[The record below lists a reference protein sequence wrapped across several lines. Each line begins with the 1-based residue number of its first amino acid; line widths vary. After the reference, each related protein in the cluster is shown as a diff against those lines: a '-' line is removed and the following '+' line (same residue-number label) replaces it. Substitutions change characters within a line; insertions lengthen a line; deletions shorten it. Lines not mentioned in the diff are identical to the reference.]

1 MRLINARIKGFGV
14 LRDFVLDLGDYECG
28 EIVNLTGPNGSGKC
42 LPGGTRV
49 YTPSGP
55 VPIYEAVEFRIPE
68 VLGYV
73 GGRIRP
79 VVVTGWHSLGE
90 KPLLRI
96 TAQGWPI
103 ECATTHPILTDTGWR
118 RAADIRPGDFIAS
131 ARVLPSN
138 GSLKCTAEEAELAG
152 LLIGDGSMTTEAILC
167 ASDPDKVVAFSRV
180 AKSVLPGCQVVQQHG
195 RVRLTRGEIDQEK
208 NNELAR
214 LVESVGLRLEKYLSG
229 EHHNNVARFRR
240 GESRVAAS
248 TYFSILDDGVPAEHL
263 VGYFAGQRA
272 LTRWADQHGLMGN
285 RAAGK
290 SLGCFESIE
299 TARIGDLLR
308 GLWLTDGYV
317 SSDAREVSYTTAS
330 ELLSRQIRELL
341 LRCGV
346 LCSRRTK
353 IVNERE
359 YYIITIYKASV
370 SRFAALVALTGRKG
384 ARLAARPL
392 KRENI
397 NLDALPFSV
406 WSEHPVVGAS
416 AWRHARRGMSRDKFR
431 ALGGPASVVEQ
442 EVSWLQVDEVLPAGS
457 AGCFDLEVATTEH
470 AFVAECTVVHNSTS
484 LELAIPGAIYR
495 QCPTRGSLRDL
506 ARERDS
512 NLDVFLS
519 HAGRMYNVRHVVD
532 AVSGK
537 SEALV
542 LGADGL
548 PLYDTTKIRD
558 FDEWAAR
565 TFLAPEVLLACTF
578 GSQASGGFLSAK
590 PTERKAIL
598 LRSLGL
604 EAWETRAQA
613 AAERAKATEIELAKA
628 RAKLDALGADAPHAE
643 AAYTHAESALQANRQ
658 CVDVSRQ
665 KLADIEAT
673 LAQTREELKRK
684 QDLMTERAR
693 LETSIEAAQRQ
704 SARLQKDIEDL
715 QATLAEGDAIQAA
728 HDRIVAINAEVEQL
742 REARAT
748 AAARRE
754 SITRAI
760 AEIPMAVADVS
771 QRQVDDARE
780 RLTELER
787 QRDDKSIEL
796 DKLCE
801 EHAAAVELL
810 ELRTA
815 ELATF
820 RVQYELLSATRI
832 GALRSG
838 LEKIANRG
846 NAPVMRDAS
855 PSPSIVAESTLTKD
869 DEMVSAT
876 TDERLALLT
885 KARDEANSASEG
897 LRSARNS
904 ADLALEQ
911 LKHRVGEATAR
922 SVRLADEF
930 ARDKERRAEFTR
942 RGIELQREIVGVQAD
957 LRQHGER
964 LTALTV
970 EADGLKPLASKLIVL
985 DRAAPTLANLEA
997 SLTRETEQL
1006 DAATARI
1013 GEIDAQCAQFYVSQ
1027 LKPAALEL
1035 ERDDLRSKLRVDE
1048 EAHRVALEVFTEA
1061 KLAWTRQQETAADRA
1076 RLAEQVAALDLELS
1090 DWTRLK
1096 DDLGKN
1102 GIQAAEI
1109 DGALDELNVLVND
1122 LLHECHSSRWT
1133 VRIDTQRL
1141 SGDGKRMI
1149 ETLDVVILD
1158 TETGREGKAETFSGG
1173 ERAILGEALALALT
1187 MVACKRAGLERPTL
1201 VRDESGAALDPA
1213 NARAYIAMLRR
1224 AAKYVEA
1231 SCVVVVSHQPDIAE
1245 LCDARVE
1252 VTP

>member
-1 MRLINARIKGFGV
+1 MRLINARLQGFGV

-28 EIVNLTGPNGSGKC
+28 EIVQLCGANG
-42 LPGGTRV
+42 
-49 YTPSGP
+49 
-55 VPIYEAVEFRIPE
+55 
-68 VLGYV
+68 
-73 GGRIRP
+73 
-79 VVVTGWHSLGE
+79 
-90 KPLLRI
+90 
-96 TAQGWPI
+96 
-103 ECATTHPILTDTGWR
+103 
-118 RAADIRPGDFIAS
+118 
-131 ARVLPSN
+131 
-138 GSLKCTAEEAELAG
+138 
-152 LLIGDGSMTTEAILC
+152 
-167 ASDPDKVVAFSRV
+167 
-180 AKSVLPGCQVVQQHG
+180 
-195 RVRLTRGEIDQEK
+195 
-208 NNELAR
+208 
-214 LVESVGLRLEKYLSG
+214 
-229 EHHNNVARFRR
+229 
-240 GESRVAAS
+240 
-248 TYFSILDDGVPAEHL
+248 
-263 VGYFAGQRA
+263 
-272 LTRWADQHGLMGN
+272 
-285 RAAGK
+285 AGK
-290 SLGCFESIE
+290 
-299 TARIGDLLR
+299 T
-308 GLWLTDGYV
+308 
-317 SSDAREVSYTTAS
+317 
-330 ELLSRQIRELL
+330 
-341 LRCGV
+341 
-346 LCSRRTK
+346 
-353 IVNERE
+353 
-359 YYIITIYKASV
+359 
-370 SRFAALVALTGRKG
+370 
-384 ARLAARPL
+384 
-392 KRENI
+392 
-397 NLDALPFSV
+397 
-406 WSEHPVVGAS
+406 S
-416 AWRHARRGMSRDKFR
+416 A
-431 ALGGPASVVEQ
+431 
-442 EVSWLQVDEVLPAGS
+442 
-457 AGCFDLEVATTEH
+457 
-470 AFVAECTVVHNSTS
+470 

-537 SEALV
+537 SEALA

-578 GSQASGGFLSAK
+578 GSQASGGFLAAK

-613 AAERAKATEIELAKA
+613 AAERAKAAELSLTKA
-628 RAKLDALGADAPHAE
+628 RAKLDAIGAHDPNAE
-643 AAYTHAESALQANRQ
+643 AAHTHAWSALQANRL

-673 LAQTREELKRK
+673 LAQTREQLKRK
-684 QDLMTERAR
+684 QDFMTERAR
-693 LETSIEAAQRQ
+693 LETSIETAQRQ
-704 SARLQKDIEDL
+704 SARLRKDIEDL
-715 QATLAEGDAIQAA
+715 RATLAEGDAIRAA

-748 AAARRE
+748 DAARFH
-754 SITRAI
+754 SITRELAD
-760 AEIPMAVADVS
+760 IPPPVADVN
-771 QRQVDDARE
+771 QRQLDDARE
-780 RLTELER
+780 HLDKLER
-787 QRDDKSIEL
+787 QRDDKSLEL

-801 EHAAAVELL
+801 QHAAAVELL
-810 ELRTA
+810 ELHA
-815 ELATF
+815 ADLAKF
-820 RVQYELLSATRI
+820 RVQHESLSATRI
-832 GALRSG
+832 NGLRKG
-838 LEKIANRG
+838 LTCIAQRMSQSERRL
-846 NAPVMRDAS
+846 PLLSQDDATL
-855 PSPSIVAESTLTKD
+855 VAFAAIAGESTLKAQQTLDAD
-869 DEMVSAT
+869 DMIVSDV
-876 TDERLALLT
+876 TDEELARLT
-885 KARDEANSASEG
+885 KARDEANGESEW
-897 LRSARNS
+897 LRAARNS

-922 SVRLADEF
+922 AVRLADEF
-930 ARDKERRAEFTR
+930 ARDKERRAELTR
-942 RGIELQREIVGVQAD
+942 RGIALNRERSEIETRLV
-957 LRQHGER
+957 QHGER

-970 EADGLKPLASKLIVL
+970 EADGLKPLAAKLMVI
-985 DRAAPTLANLEA
+985 DRAGATLASLESFLA
-997 SLTRETEQL
+997 RETAQL
-1006 DAATARI
+1006 NAATARI
-1013 GEIDAQCAQFYVSQ
+1013 GEIDAECAQFYVSQ

-1035 ERDDLRSKLRVDE
+1035 ERDGLRSQLRVDE

-1061 KLAWTRQQETAADRA
+1061 KLVWTRQQETAADRA
-1076 RLAEQVAALDLELS
+1076 HLSEQVVALELELS
-1090 DWTRLK
+1090 DWTRLR

-1245 LCDARVE
+1245 LCDARIE
-1252 VTP
+1252 VQP